1 MASTENMLLTK
12 LRQLECHFTWELNYT
27 HLNDLQIRLKNEIEL
42 ASEKDKNIGWFYGN
56 LAFTKYMQRL
66 LEKARDDL
74 TKAEEHIRKQH
85 GDNCEKQLIVTY
97 GNFAWVYYHKG
108 EHEKSQTYL
117 DKLEGIKKKFPTES
131 PSALHPE
138 TYGEKGNA
146 FMKFF
151 HQYNEKAKECFEKAV
166 ELEPEEIAWNEGYA
180 VALYRTESNL
190 TSFEESPAS
199 RQLRRVL
206 ELDPNNAHI
215 MALLGL
221 KHADYEE
228 YQKAEELMERAMK
241 LDPDKPY
248 VIQYVA
254 KFYRKIGKVEES
266 IALLKRALEI
276 TPDSALLHHQLALS
290 YGWKTANNEE
300 TEDLSGLRIQHL
312 EQAISLKPSFVLAM
326 VELGRVYAEIRDNR
340 KAEEMFKKAIEAA
353 NDSNE
358 YHQIA
363 YLKYANFLLYQ
374 ERSVPM
380 AVVYYKKG
388 LQLQKDT
395 TQWNVCAR
403 RLEKI
408 ANDKISRN
416 PIDGEAFGILGYV
429 NQMRG
434 DTHQAI
440 ECYEKAILYDPAN
453 EEYQTAL
460 FDLCLSLQ

>member
-1 MASTENMLLTK
+1 MNSTKDMLHAK

-27 HLNDLQIRLKNEIEL
+27 DIKDLQIRLKNETEL
-42 ASEKDKNIGWFYGN
+42 ASEEDKNIGWSYGN
-56 LAFTKYMQRL
+56 LAFTKYKQGL
-66 LEKARDDL
+66 LEEARDDL
-74 TKAEEHIRKQH
+74 VMAEEHIRKQH

-166 ELEPEEIAWNEGYA
+166 ELEPEEIEWNKSYA

-206 ELDPNNAHI
+206 ELDPNNAYI
-215 MALLGL
+215 MVLLGL

-228 YQKAEELMERAMK
+228 HQKAEELMERAMK
-241 LDPDKPY
+241 SDSDKPY

-254 KFYRKIGKVEES
+254 KFYRTIGKVEES
-266 IALLKRALEI
+266 IVLLKRALEM

-312 EQAISLKPSFVLAM
+312 EQAISLKPSFVMAMLDLADIY
-326 VELGRVYAEIRDNR
+326 LKKTKNK
-340 KAEEMFKKAIEAA
+340 KAQQMFKKAIKAA
-353 NDSNE
+353 DDSNE
-358 YHQIA
+358 YQEKA
-363 YLKYANFLLYQ
+363 YLKYAHFQFYQ
-374 ERSVPM
+374 KKSVHK

-388 LQLQKDT
+388 LQLQKET
-395 TQWNVCAR
+395 TEWNVCAR

-434 DTHQAI
+434 DTCQAI
-440 ECYEKAILYDPAN
+440 ERYEKAILYDRGN
-453 EEYQTAL
+453 EEYLTAL
-460 FDLCLSLQ
+460 CDLRLSLQ

>member
-1 MASTENMLLTK
+1 
-12 LRQLECHFTWELNYT
+12 
-27 HLNDLQIRLKNEIEL
+27 
-42 ASEKDKNIGWFYGN
+42 
-56 LAFTKYMQRL
+56 MQFL
-66 LEKARDDL
+66 LEEARVDL
-74 TKAEEHIRKQH
+74 AKAEKQIRKQH
-85 GDNCEKQLIVTY
+85 GDNCEKHLIVTY

-117 DKLEGIKKKFPTES
+117 DKLEGIKKKFPTKS

-166 ELEPEEIAWNEGYA
+166 ELEPEEIEWNKSYA

-206 ELDPNNAHI
+206 ELDPNNAH
-215 MALLGL
+215 MMVLLGQT
-221 KHADYEE
+221 HNDYKE

-248 VIQYVA
+248 VIQHVA

-276 TPDSALLHHQLALS
+276 TPDSSFLHYQLALS
-290 YGWKTANNEE
+290 YRGKTANNREE

-312 EQAISLKPSFVLAM
+312 EQAISLKPSFVWAR
-326 VELGRVYAEIRDNR
+326 VELGCVYAEIRDNR

-363 YLKYANFLLYQ
+363 YLKYANFLLYK

-388 LQLQKDT
+388 LQLENDT
-395 TQWNVCAR
+395 FDWNVCAR
-403 RLEKI
+403 TLEKI
-408 ANDKISRN
+408 ANGKISRN

-434 DTHQAI
+434 DTRQAI
-440 ECYEKAILYDPAN
+440 ECYEMAILYDPGN
-453 EEYQTAL
+453 EEYLTAL
-460 FDLCLSLQ
+460 CDLRLSLQ